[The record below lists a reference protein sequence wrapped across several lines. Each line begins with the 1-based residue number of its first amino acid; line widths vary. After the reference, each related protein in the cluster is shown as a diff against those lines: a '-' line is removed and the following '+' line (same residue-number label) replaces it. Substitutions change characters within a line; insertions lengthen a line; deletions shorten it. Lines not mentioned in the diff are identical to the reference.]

1 MMSIALDAARLR
13 QELAR
18 RGWGAADLA
27 REAHLSQATVS
38 AALSGRPVAART
50 LGMIASALMR
60 TPAIDLI
67 DSLIATDGPRL
78 GLA

>member
-1 MMSIALDAARLR
+1 MMSIALDAVRLR

-38 AALSGRPVAART
+38 AALSGKP
-50 LGMIASALMR
+50 IASKSLGRIATALLR

-67 DSLIATDGPRL
+67 DALIAGDGPRM